1 MKVPK
6 KYKEKLKNKL
16 KKRKPQT
23 QSKTEEEK
31 KKEYKDR
38 IKPPSLSKKL
48 KAFTVNAIKHVA
60 KGMPTC
66 TQEEI
71 DQRLDICRGCKWF
84 KGGTCLKCGCACVK
98 NKKFLN
104 KLAWADQECPI
115 GKWGKVEK
123 NEKEKGES

>member
-6 KYKEKLKNKL
+6 KYKQKIKNKL
-16 KKRKPQT
+16 KYKK
-23 QSKTEEEK
+23 KTEEEK
-31 KKEYKDR
+31 REDYEERRKS
-38 IKPPSLSKKL
+38 PSFARRFKN
-48 KAFTVNAIKHVA
+48 FTVSALKHIG

-71 DQRLDICRGCKWF
+71 DERLEICGGCKWF
-84 KGGTCLKCGCACVK
+84 KGGTCLKCGCACTK

-115 GKWGKVEK
+115 GKWGKI
-123 NEKEKGES
+123 EKEEE

>member
-6 KYKEKLKNKL
+6 KYKQEIKNKI
-16 KKRKPQT
+16 KKK
-23 QSKTEEEK
+23 K
-31 KKEYKDR
+31 KKEEKER
-38 IKPPSLSKKL
+38 LEAPPLSKRL
-48 KAFTVNAIKHVA
+48 KNFTISAIKHVA

-71 DQRLDICRGCKWF
+71 DERLEICRGCKWF
-84 KGGTCLKCGCACVK
+84 RGGSCRKCGCACNN

-115 GKWGKVEK
+115 GKWGKIE
-123 NEKEKGES
+123 EDEQESE

>member
-16 KKRKPQT
+16 KK
-23 QSKTEEEK
+23 
-31 KKEYKDR
+31 KKEK
-38 IKPPSLSKKL
+38 IKSPSLSKRFKN
-48 KAFTVNAIKHVA
+48 FTVSAIKHIA

-71 DQRLDICRGCKWF
+71 DERLEICKGCKWF
-84 KGGTCLKCGCACVK
+84 NGESCRKCGCVCNN

-104 KLAWADQECPI
+104 KLAWADQKCPLD
-115 GKWGKVEK
+115 KWGKI
-123 NEKEKGES
+123 EKEKEEE

>member
-6 KYKEKLKNKL
+6 KYKDKLKNK
-16 KKRKPQT
+16 Q
-23 QSKTEEEK
+23 K
-31 KKEYKDR
+31 KKNKEK
-38 IKPPSLSKKL
+38 IKSPSLSKRL
-48 KAFTVNAIKHVA
+48 KNFTVSTIKHVA

-71 DQRLDICRGCKWF
+71 NERLAICDKCKWF
-84 KGGTCLKCGCACVK
+84 RGGSCRKCGCSCNS

-115 GKWGKVEK
+115 GKWGKI
-123 NEKEKGES
+123 EKEEE